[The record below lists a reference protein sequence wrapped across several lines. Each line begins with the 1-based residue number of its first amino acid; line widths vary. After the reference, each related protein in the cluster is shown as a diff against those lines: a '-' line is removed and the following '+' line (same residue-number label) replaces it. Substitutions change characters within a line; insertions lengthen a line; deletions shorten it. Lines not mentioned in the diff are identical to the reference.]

1 MRKLEDTQSY
11 KLSFKGENVYIGL
24 DVHLKQWHICV
35 RTRHISKKPFSQPA
49 DAGALRAYLDR
60 EFPEATYH
68 SAYECG
74 FSGFSAHREL
84 LKHGIDNIVF
94 HAADISD
101 SQKER
106 MRKTDAVDCVKIC
119 RNLMEGGLTA
129 IFVPDETVES
139 HRELLSQRNR
149 LVTARTRLKNRLKS
163 SLHRHGIGYPEEF
176 KSATRHWS
184 RAFLGWMEEEVAPRL
199 APVSG
204 DIMLDNISELRHVSD
219 LVKKADRDIL
229 TKLLPRYKEMDGL
242 IRSIPGI
249 GRLNSAAICA
259 YVVDIN
265 RFESDD
271 HLAGYV
277 GLVPDVRA
285 SDDKKTTLGI
295 TVRGNRMLRSLL
307 IESAWRAVALD
318 PAMGMVFTNY
328 KKRGLKSNN
337 ARIRI
342 ARKLVNRIRYVLRT
356 GNKYENGSLK

>member
-1 MRKLEDTQSY
+1 MA
-11 KLSFKGENVYIGL
+11 
-24 DVHLKQWHICV
+24 HLRPHPSHQQETV
-35 RTRHISKKPFSQPA
+35 LTVEA

-101 SQKER
+101 SRKER

-204 DIMLDNISELRHVSD
+204 DIMLDNISELRHVSG
-219 LVKKADRDIL
+219 LVKKSGQGHTDQ
-229 TKLLPRYKEMDGL
+229 TTSRYKEMDGL

-271 HLAGYV
+271 HPAGYV
-277 GLVPDVRA
+277 GLV
-285 SDDKKTTLGI
+285 
-295 TVRGNRMLRSLL
+295 RM
-307 IESAWRAVALD
+307 
-318 PAMGMVFTNY
+318 
-328 KKRGLKSNN
+328 
-337 ARIRI
+337 
-342 ARKLVNRIRYVLRT
+342 
-356 GNKYENGSLK
+356 